1 MSKATNNTSLTGNIA
16 VVVRT
21 HTFTTAR
28 QTRVQRCRDGVM
40 AVPSRQPYP
49 CLKHGAP
56 AEWAVLRLES
66 FILLSPGPFSTF
78 LSLNL
83 TSGTMKRGQQQPQTG
98 DTDGATPT
106 QQPQTDHDWQSVAD
120 AAANI
125 PNNLYVSRAGATPTQ
140 QPQTDHDWQSV
151 ADAAANIPN
160 NLYVSRAAK
169 VTETEMKFVEVEKR
183 NKKTELRRCV
193 SSGQPNFA
201 GAPEEKRTIG
211 PVGNVSA
218 GPTWLLGPPGENG
231 TMGPIGPRSVGP
243 PRPTGPPGEKQAMG
257 SVGPASAGP
266 PGPPGPPGPQGAMG
280 PVGPRCTG
288 PPGPPGPPGTQ
299 GAMGPVGPGSVGRP
313 GPPGSPGQKGAM
325 GPVGPATA
333 GPPGP
338 PGSLGPQGAVG
349 PVGPRCAGHIGP
361 PGPPGPKGAMGHSWG
376 PTGPE
381 HPGLRRKPGRP
392 DPRSWCESFDEAT
405 KTCGQDGGFLAMPRD
420 AETNAYLISFTRRSV
435 SDNEALIWL
444 DLSDKSREGMF
455 EWANGVSLGAYKPWG
470 PGEPHQG
477 YYAAFEDCVFLSI
490 KHGTWADTLCS
501 NRAPRFIC
509 QVKPGTTSK
518 HRS

>member
-1 MSKATNNTSLTGNIA
+1 
-16 VVVRT
+16 
-21 HTFTTAR
+21 
-28 QTRVQRCRDGVM
+28 
-40 AVPSRQPYP
+40 
-49 CLKHGAP
+49 
-56 AEWAVLRLES
+56 
-66 FILLSPGPFSTF
+66 
-78 LSLNL
+78 
-83 TSGTMKRGQQQPQTG
+83 
-98 DTDGATPT
+98 
-106 QQPQTDHDWQSVAD
+106 
-120 AAANI
+120 
-125 PNNLYVSRAGATPTQ
+125 
-140 QPQTDHDWQSV
+140 
-151 ADAAANIPN
+151 
-160 NLYVSRAAK
+160 
-169 VTETEMKFVEVEKR
+169 MKFVEVEKR
-183 NKKTELRRCV
+183 NKKTELRVAELEQMCV

-211 PVGNVSA
+211 PVGPVSA

-231 TMGPIGPRSVGP
+231 TMGPIGPRSAGP
-243 PRPTGPPGEKQAMG
+243 ARPTGPPGEKQAMG

-266 PGPPGPPGPQGAMG
+266 PGPPGPPGTQGAVG

-349 PVGPRCAGHIGP
+349 PVGPRCAGPIGP
-361 PGPPGPKGAMGHSWG
+361 PGPPGQKGAMGHSWG

-392 DPRSWCESFDEAT
+392 DPRSWCEYGGCPKDYENQRGNCYKVFNTQRSFDEAT

-470 PGEPHQG
+470 RGEPHQG
-477 YYAAFEDCVFLSI
+477 NYAAFEDCVFLSI

-509 QVKPGTTSK
+509 QVKPEYLCA
-518 HRS
+518 